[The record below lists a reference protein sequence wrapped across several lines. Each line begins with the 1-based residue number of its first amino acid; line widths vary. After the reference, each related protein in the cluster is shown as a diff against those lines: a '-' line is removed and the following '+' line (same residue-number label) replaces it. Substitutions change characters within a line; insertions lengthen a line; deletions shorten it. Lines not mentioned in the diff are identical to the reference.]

1 MAVERL
7 LMDSEEYIEML
18 FHWHRYLVA
27 QTCLAGKRVADLAC
41 GEGYGAD
48 QIAQVAEQVT
58 ALDIDSATLSNAR
71 DRYRRDN
78 LSFLRGNIDRIP
90 LRDLSVDAVVSFETI
105 EHVNRET
112 QELFLSEIARILKPD
127 GILLAST
134 PDRARTEHFP
144 EQNPY
149 HPGELYQQEFREL
162 LESQFERVHFAYQEV
177 NLASVVWHDTKPLN
191 SLATNYK
198 LDWTHG
204 APVPTQKSFT
214 THLYVIA
221 VCSRVPL
228 DPSLLARLSS
238 NCFEISR
245 RPLEMIWRSGLTFED
260 RCKKQEE
267 ELSKRGQEL
276 TSLSRV
282 RAAQEESIYSLQ
294 RTLTEL
300 ERDLGRAREQV
311 ISLEMEVNRLRN
323 LEAELNRIYATST
336 WHMIEMYR
344 QLMDR
349 SPLGPLFRPARDLV
363 KRLLP

>member
-78 LSFLRGNIDRIP
+78 LSFLQGSVDRIP

-112 QELFLSEIARILKPD
+112 QKLFLAEIARILKPD

-144 EQNPY
+144 EKNPY

-162 LESQFERVHFAYQEV
+162 LES
-177 NLASVVWHDTKPLN
+177 
-191 SLATNYK
+191 
-198 LDWTHG
+198 
-204 APVPTQKSFT
+204 
-214 THLYVIA
+214 
-221 VCSRVPL
+221 
-228 DPSLLARLSS
+228 
-238 NCFEISR
+238 
-245 RPLEMIWRSGLTFED
+245 
-260 RCKKQEE
+260 
-267 ELSKRGQEL
+267 
-276 TSLSRV
+276 
-282 RAAQEESIYSLQ
+282 
-294 RTLTEL
+294 
-300 ERDLGRAREQV
+300 
-311 ISLEMEVNRLRN
+311 
-323 LEAELNRIYATST
+323 
-336 WHMIEMYR
+336 
-344 QLMDR
+344 
-349 SPLGPLFRPARDLV
+349 
-363 KRLLP
+363 